1 MEITKNINYD
11 LYTSSG
17 TFMNIDLIANHKQVH
32 TCFKR
37 QISHISH
44 SLTTM
49 MKSSEKP
56 KTKTIRLK

>member
-32 TCFKR
+32 THFK
-37 QISHISH
+37 
-44 SLTTM
+44 
-49 MKSSEKP
+49 
-56 KTKTIRLK
+56 